1 MLLYLLLEP
10 TYIYIY
16 IHTYIYIYIYIH
28 IYIYTYIH
36 TYYISHSFKE
46 VNLADIKNCLALV
59 VKVESLKSR
68 SPEDKLIF
76 NL

>member
-1 MLLYLLLEP
+1 MYIYISVR
-10 TYIYIY
+10 TNIYIY
-16 IHTYIYIYIYIH
+16 IHTYIYIH

-46 VNLADIKNCLALV
+46 VNLADIKNRLALV